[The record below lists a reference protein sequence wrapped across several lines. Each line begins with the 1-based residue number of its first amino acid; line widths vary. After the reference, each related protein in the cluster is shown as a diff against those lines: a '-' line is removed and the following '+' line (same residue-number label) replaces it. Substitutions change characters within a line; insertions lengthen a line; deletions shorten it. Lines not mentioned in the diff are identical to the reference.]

1 MKKLPGAHRFLNQL
15 VCDRCGHKTTGLD
28 RISRSVMREHIK
40 AKHEDAAMEAARQQE
55 D

>member
-40 AKHEDAAMEAARQQE
+40 AKHPEAATGRTA
-55 D
+55 